1 MNKALFAIVALSL
14 LFSCKE
20 QQKTPAKAETVKTEI
35 VQEVKKQT
43 PFVWEG
49 ANIYFLLTDRFHNG
63 NTKNDTTLGRTNP
76 TGVLRGFMGGDIAGI
91 TEKIN
96 KGYFT
101 DLGVNAIWFTPVVEQ
116 VHGDTDESTG
126 NTYGYHG
133 YWTKDWTTLDPNF
146 GTKRELATMV
156 RSAHKKGIRVLMDVV
171 LNHTGPVT
179 EKDPV
184 WPSEWVRT
192 DPTCEYTSYESTT
205 SCTLVDNL
213 PDILTESDIAV
224 ELPDALLAKW
234 KAEGRLSI
242 ELDELAV
249 FFERTGYTR
258 SPRAYIIKWLTD
270 YVKDLGI
277 DGYRVDTVKHAD
289 EKAWA
294 ELYKEASYA
303 FETWKKVNVEESLD
317 ETPFYMMGEVYNY
330 GISGGRAYDF
340 GDKKVDYYDY
350 GFNSL
355 INFELKH
362 DAKKDYETIFKK
374 YNSLLNK
381 ELKGHG
387 VVNYLTSHDD
397 GQPFDKDRTMPFKTA
412 NILLLTPGT
421 SQIFYGDE
429 SSRNLTVEGA
439 EGDATLR
446 SYMNWEAIDSIPKT
460 QKILAHWQKLGQ
472 FRNNHPAVGA
482 GKHKRLG
489 KRPYV
494 FSRTFINDDFK
505 DKVVV
510 GLDLP
515 KGKKSLWVKGFFG
528 DGTKLFDTYSETEVV
543 VKNGKVILE
552 NDNNIALL
560 ELLK

>member
-1 MNKALFAIVALSL
+1 
-14 LFSCKE
+14 
-20 QQKTPAKAETVKTEI
+20 
-35 VQEVKKQT
+35 
-43 PFVWEG
+43 
-49 ANIYFLLTDRFHNG
+49 
-63 NTKNDTTLGRTNP
+63 
-76 TGVLRGFMGGDIAGI
+76 
-91 TEKIN
+91 
-96 KGYFT
+96 
-101 DLGVNAIWFTPVVEQ
+101 
-116 VHGDTDESTG
+116 
-126 NTYGYHG
+126 
-133 YWTKDWTTLDPNF
+133 
-146 GTKRELATMV
+146 MV

-179 EKDPV
+179 EKDPD

-213 PDILTESDIAV
+213 PDILTESDTAV

-317 ETPFYMMGEVYNY
+317 DTPFYMMGEVYNY

-387 VVNYLTSHDD
+387 IVNYLTSHDD

-421 SQIFYGDE
+421 SQIYYGDE

-446 SYMNWEAIDSIPKT
+446 SYMNWEAIDSIPET

-472 FRNNHPAVGA
+472 FRNNHPAIGA

-489 KRPYV
+489 QKAICIQSHLY
-494 FSRTFINDDFK
+494 K
-505 DKVVV
+505 
-510 GLDLP
+510 
-515 KGKKSLWVKGFFG
+515 
-528 DGTKLFDTYSETEVV
+528 
-543 VKNGKVILE
+543 
-552 NDNNIALL
+552 
-560 ELLK
+560 